1 MTFDL
6 KKEYRGNFSW
16 LYKRTIFLTVHGSNA
31 FGTNLPDSDLD
42 VKGICIPPKE
52 IILGCGSNFKQTEQ
66 NDPDLAIYG
75 LQRFMHLAVKCN
87 PSIIELLYTEPKF
100 HIIKTSL
107 GQKLIDNRHLF
118 LSKKAKHTFSG
129 YAISQLK
136 RMRTHRAWLLNPPK
150 NRPQRADYGL
160 EEGKKVSSSVQG
172 AFNNLLERG
181 ATFDGAVM
189 ELLGKEKKY
198 NTAVNHWKQYE
209 NWKKTRN
216 PARAKLEAKFGYDV
230 KHAMHLVRLMRMC
243 REILTTGK
251 ANVFRPDAEELLAIR
266 NGAWKYEELI
276 SWAEKQDEELNE
288 LYEDCNILPHHPDT
302 KKLNNLCVELIEE
315 SL

>member
-6 KKEYRGNFSW
+6 KKEYKGNLPW
-16 LYKRTIFLTVHGSNA
+16 LCDRTIFLTIHGSNA
-31 FGTNLPDSDLD
+31 FGTNIPDSDLD

-52 IILGCGSNFKQTEQ
+52 IILGFNNKFEQAEQ
-66 NDPDLAIYG
+66 NDPDLVIYS
-75 LQRFMHLAVKCN
+75 LQKFMYMAANCN
-87 PSIIELLYTEPKF
+87 PSLIEFLYPEPRF
-100 HIIKTSL
+100 HIIKTGL
-107 GQKLIDNRHLF
+107 GQKLINNRHLF
-118 LSKKAKHTFSG
+118 LSKKAKHTFNG

-150 NRPQRADYGL
+150 KQPQRADYGL

-172 AFNNLLERG
+172 AFDNLLKRG

-189 ELLGKEKKY
+189 VLLDKEKKY
-198 NTAVNHWKQYE
+198 ATAVNHWKQYE

-251 ANVFRPDAEELLAIR
+251 VIVFRPDAEELLAIR

-288 LYEDCNILPHHPDT
+288 LYEDCNILPHQPDRE
-302 KKLNNLCVELIEE
+302 KLNDLCIELVEEL
-315 SL
+315 L